1 MASLDIREIFAG
13 PVGGW
18 MLHCKCTSSPAA
30 LRPDR
35 HPLVIVPGYG
45 MNAFIFGF
53 HPRGTSMERCL
64 AEAGFEVW
72 SVNLRAQGP
81 SRRLGRA
88 EEPSLR
94 AYAEEDLPAALE
106 AILAHTRTTTGR
118 AVLIGCSLGGS
129 IAYAHLSRV
138 PASPVAAVCT
148 IGAPLRMEDLH
159 PAVRFAFGSPRLIE
173 LVRLRGARRLA
184 GLALPLVRRAPQL
197 LAIYMNAAHVDLSAA
212 SELVRTVE
220 DPVPRVNRDIAEWI
234 ASRDLIVGGTNVT
247 HAMRE
252 QRAPLLLVVSN
263 RDGIVPERAAL
274 SVRDVWGGQ
283 VELLRVGDDD
293 RWFAHADLFIAD
305 SAPERVFAPLARWAG
320 NLG

>member
-1 MASLDIREIFAG
+1 MVSLDIREISAG

-18 MLHCKCTSSPAA
+18 MLHCKCTFAPAA
-30 LRPDR
+30 LRKDR

-88 EEPSLR
+88 EDPSLR

-106 AILAHTRTTTGR
+106 AILAHTHSTTGR

-129 IAYAHLSRV
+129 IVYAHLARV
-138 PASPVAAVCT
+138 PRSPVAAICT
-148 IGAPLRMEDLH
+148 IGAPLRMDDLH
-159 PAVRFAFGSPRLIE
+159 PLVRFAFGSPRLVE
-173 LVRLRGARRLA
+173 RLKLRGARRLA
-184 GLALPLVRRAPQL
+184 GLALPLIRHAPQL
-197 LAIYMNAAHVDLSAA
+197 LSIYMNAAHVDLSAA

-234 ASRDLIVGGTNVT
+234 ASKDLLMGGTNVSD
-247 HAMRE
+247 AMRD
-252 QRAPLLLVVSN
+252 QRVPLLLVLSN

-274 SVRDVWGGQ
+274 CVQDRWGGPCE
-283 VELLRVGDDD
+283 VLRVGDDD

-305 SAPERVFAPLARWAG
+305 TAPERVFAPLARWAG
-320 NLG
+320 GLG